1 MIDLDDVFVL
11 HAGVDHDVAALRGLS
26 LHVAERERVV
36 VWGPS
41 GSGKSTLISVVT
53 AHIRPSAGRA
63 RLFGVDI
70 GLLGERQARA
80 LRRGTG
86 IVSQR
91 SARDLLPELT
101 VADNVA
107 LQARLGGAGRRDA
120 LRAAREMIGEFS
132 LSHLANRNPRSLS
145 GGELQRVALAAALVD
160 RPALVVADEPT
171 GELDAANAALVYDQL
186 ARYCADFHAALL
198 LVSHDLEA
206 ERIADR
212 VLTINDGRL
221 SDERADGTDALVVDR
236 RGWVRLPEAA
246 RRRSGMGERVA
257 IATGDDYIRLQASNS
272 PQRSAESTAA
282 SSAASSASPPSPV
295 TRSVAV
301 LLDDVVV
308 DVGGGARLGPISAE
322 LGFGEL
328 VAIVGPSGSGK
339 TTLLATIIARSEET
353 LSCCPQAP
361 GFAETRSVEENVEMG
376 RSLRSQ
382 PTGDEQAERLEE
394 MLEAL
399 GLLALARRPAANL
412 SGGER
417 QRVAVAR
424 ALLTDSAVVIVDEP
438 TSQLDRGTAARVIAV
453 LRRAA
458 GDGRCIICATHDAAL
473 IDQADQVIRLD
484 ERAGP

>member
-26 LHVAERERVV
+26 LLVAERERVV

-53 AHIRPSAGRA
+53 AHVRPSAGRA

-80 LRRGTG
+80 LRRRIG

-91 SARDLLPELT
+91 SVRDLLPELS
-101 VADNVA
+101 VVDNVA

-120 LRAAREMIGEFS
+120 LRAARAMIGEFS
-132 LSHLANRNPRSLS
+132 LGHLSDRDPRSLS

-171 GELDAANAALVYDQL
+171 GELDSANAELVYDQL
-186 ARYCADFHAALL
+186 ERYCVDSNAALL
-198 LVSHDLEA
+198 LVSHDQAA

-221 SDERADGTDALVVDR
+221 SDERTDGADSLVVDR
-236 RGWVRLPEAA
+236 RGWVRLPEIA
-246 RRRSGMGERVA
+246 RRRSGLGQRVS
-257 IATGDDYIRLQASNS
+257 IATGDDHIRLQACRGQQQ
-272 PQRSAESTAA
+272 PVETVTVTTAG
-282 SSAASSASPPSPV
+282 SSALRASAMA
-295 TRSVAV
+295 RHAAV
-301 LLDDVVV
+301 KLDNVLVEM
-308 DVGGGARLGPISAE
+308 GGGARIGPISAE
-322 LGFGEL
+322 FGFGEL

-339 TTLLATIIARSEET
+339 TTLLAAIIAQCQEP

-376 RSLRSQ
+376 RSLRAQSS
-382 PTGDEQAERLEE
+382 GREHAEQLGE

-399 GLLALARRPAANL
+399 GLEALARRPAATL

-438 TSQLDRGTAARVIAV
+438 TSQLDRGTAAHVIDV

-458 GDGRCIICATHDAAL
+458 EQGRCVICATHDTAL
-473 IDQADQVIRLD
+473 IDEADQVLRLD
-484 ERAGP
+484 CLVAT